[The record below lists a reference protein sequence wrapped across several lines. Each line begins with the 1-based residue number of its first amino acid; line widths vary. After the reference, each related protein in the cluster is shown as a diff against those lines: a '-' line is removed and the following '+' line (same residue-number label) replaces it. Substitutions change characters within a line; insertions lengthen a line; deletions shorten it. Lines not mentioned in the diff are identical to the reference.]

1 MSEDA
6 LGKDDIDGITVL
18 QEDAKE
24 GGARAEEP
32 SEEDLQ
38 AVKQRDV
45 PEDFNRNSNSS
56 SIYGTLR

>member
-1 MSEDA
+1 MSEEA

-18 QEDAKE
+18 QEDAKD
-24 GGARAEEP
+24 GRVEEP

>member
-1 MSEDA
+1 MSEGA
-6 LGKDDIDGITVL
+6 HGKDDIDGITVL
-18 QEDAKE
+18 QEDAKDE
-24 GGARAEEP
+24 RVEEP

-38 AVKQRDV
+38 AVKHRDV

>member
-1 MSEDA
+1 MSEGA
-6 LGKDDIDGITVL
+6 LGKDDIDSITVL
-18 QEDAKE
+18 QEDAKD
-24 GGARAEEP
+24 GRVEEP

>member
-1 MSEDA
+1 MSEEA
-6 LGKDDIDGITVL
+6 FGKDDIDSITVL
-18 QEDAKE
+18 QEDAKD
-24 GGARAEEP
+24 GRVDEP

>member
-1 MSEDA
+1 MSEET

-18 QEDAKE
+18 QEDAKD
-24 GGARAEEP
+24 GRVEEP
-32 SEEDLQ
+32 IEEDLQ

>member
-1 MSEDA
+1 MSEGA
-6 LGKDDIDGITVL
+6 LGKDDIDSITVL
-18 QEDAKE
+18 HEDAKD
-24 GGARAEEP
+24 GRVEEP